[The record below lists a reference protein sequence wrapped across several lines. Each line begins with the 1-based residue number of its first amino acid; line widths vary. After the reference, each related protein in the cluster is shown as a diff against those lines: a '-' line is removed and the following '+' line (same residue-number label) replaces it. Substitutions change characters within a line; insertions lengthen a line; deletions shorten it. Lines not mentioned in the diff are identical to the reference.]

1 MLKSNIILLAMLVTL
16 AGCCRV
22 DDGMVRGRR
31 TVNAVMDQA
40 ESIMDDDA
48 RCADSLMHLIDS
60 RSIRSKAQKARYA
73 LLYTAAEYKNYQP
86 MTSDS
91 LIMEA
96 VRYYSISNNLDYRF
110 LSFYYLGCVYEELN
124 QYSDAAVAFT
134 QSEQLVDLI
143 DNDFWKGLLYSHL
156 GVIFREACDYK
167 LAIEYY
173 TKSNSYFDNVAKEPY
188 KLYALFD
195 VADCKFYLQDY
206 RDADS
211 IMHFIENR
219 SLMINDSLLY
229 LDCFYGRLSH
239 YVYLNECDSATAMLQ
254 KNGILIERSSCTPSY
269 LEMMALYYNSVK
281 EYDKSESYLE
291 RAWNCNLS
299 ETDSIYLYYVSSL
312 IAEGKGE
319 IKESLDFFRKY
330 TSLQNKSLKTLLNQ
344 PITGAQKDYFRTVSE
359 LEAIKAR
366 NRVTVLVASIMIFL
380 MIITC
385 IFLIGLNLRRKTQ
398 QEIKDY
404 LSTIENLTA
413 QDTISQGKI
422 SMLNAQVREMLR
434 QQFVA
439 SDYVY
444 TRYYEQIDD
453 NKKAERLFR
462 VIKSQIDQFTAPKSI
477 SRIDELLNKTF
488 DGIMDKVLSSKLDLK
503 EKEMLLLR
511 FILTGFSA
519 KSIAAILGDTHVNI
533 NQRKKRLLDKIS
545 FYSPSVME
553 ELRIALNAK

>member
-1 MLKSNIILLAMLVTL
+1 MLVTL

-143 DNDFWKGLLYSHL
+143 DNDFWKGLLYYRMGIVFNKFCVYSVAE
-156 GVIFREACDYK
+156 GYFSKAEK
-167 LAIEYY
+167 
-173 TKSNSYFDNVAKEPY
+173 YFDCAK
-188 KLYALFD
+188 KDIHKIYAISKNGQTRMNLH
-195 VADCKFYLQDY
+195 DY
-206 RDADS
+206 VKTDS
-211 IMHFIENR
+211 ILQIVQDQAF
-219 SLMINDSLLY
+219 LMGDSLLY
-229 LDCFYGRLSH
+229 DYCIYSRMYCMLYMKDSVGATSLYDSYFSQIDIPTDSPGYQFLMAFFY
-239 YVYLNECDSATAMLQ
+239 NT
-254 KNGILIERSSCTPSY
+254 
-269 LEMMALYYNSVK
+269 VK
-281 EYDKSESYLE
+281 DYEKSESYLTNLQ
-291 RAWNCNLS
+291 NCELS
-299 ETDSIYLYYVSSL
+299 IDDKIYMYYIRSL
-312 IAEGKGE
+312 LAESKGE
-319 IKESLDFFRKY
+319 LQESYDAFRQYVALQNESLVA
-330 TSLQNKSLKTLLNQ
+330 LLNQ
-344 PITGAQKDYFRTVSE
+344 PITSAQRDYFRTVSE

-366 NRVTVLVASIMIFL
+366 NRVTVLVASIIIFL

-434 QQFVA
+434 QQFEA

-545 FYSPSVME
+545 IYSPSVME

>member
-1 MLKSNIILLAMLVTL
+1 MLVTL

-167 LAIEYY
+167 RAEEYY
-173 TKSNSYFDNVAKEPY
+173 YWAKNCFE
-188 KLYALFD
+188 KAGKELHQLYALYY
-195 VADCKFYLQDY
+195 VGDCKINIHEFK
-206 RDADS
+206 DADS
-211 IMHFIENR
+211 ITSIVESRVN
-219 SLMINDSLLY
+219 LVGDSLLY
-229 LDCFYGRLSH
+229 INCLYNRL
-239 YVYLNECDSATAMLQ
+239 YCALYLNASDSAIEILN
-254 KNGILIERSSCTPSY
+254 KYISVIGIPNTFSH
-269 LEMMALYYNSVK
+269 LELMALYYNSVK

-330 TSLQNKSLKTLLNQ
+330 TSLQNKGLRVLLNQ

-366 NRVTVLVASIMIFL
+366 NRVTVLVASIIIFL

-553 ELRIALNAK
+553 ELRIALNSK